1 MRPTYNRVKRVRAR
15 SEGPNP
21 SGPVQTKP
29 WYHLAMKVEKQK
41 FDDLLSKVLST
52 KPKPRSKIKA
62 RGKRAAKTPIFQNP
76 SVSDK

>member
-1 MRPTYNRVKRVRAR
+1 
-15 SEGPNP
+15 
-21 SGPVQTKP
+21 
-29 WYHLAMKVEKQK
+29 MKVEKQK